1 MSGDMPRPA
10 NRIPLWVKVAYTA
23 FVAVLVPVYW
33 YNYGPTNFLY
43 FCDIALL
50 LTVPGLWLE
59 SSLLISMCAV
69 GIAAVQTVWIADFLA
84 NLVGIPIVGVTDYMF
99 DSHRSLFL
107 RGLSLFHIWLPVFLV
122 FLVWRIGYD
131 PRGFWA
137 WSALSCVALL
147 ICFFFMPPPNP
158 NPGSTPVNI
167 NYVWG
172 FSDRQPQT
180 WMSPAAWLAG
190 LIVAL
195 PVLAYAP
202 AHLLFM
208 RVMPKARR

>member
-1 MSGDMPRPA
+1 MSRLA
-10 NRIPLWVKVAYTA
+10 TRVPLWVKLAYTA

-50 LTVPGLWLE
+50 LTLPGIWLE
-59 SSLLISMCAV
+59 SALLISMCAI
-69 GIAAVQTVWIADFLA
+69 GIAVVQAVWIADFFA
-84 NLVGIPIVGVTDYMF
+84 NLFGIPIIGVTDYMF
-99 DSHRSLFL
+99 ESHRSLFL
-107 RGLSLFHIWLPVFLV
+107 RGLSLFHIWLPIFLV
-122 FLVWRIGYD
+122 FLLWRTGYD
-131 PRGFWA
+131 PRALWV
-137 WSALSCVALL
+137 WSALSCVVLV
-147 ICFFFMPPPNP
+147 ICFFFMPPPSL

-172 FSDRQPQT
+172 FSDREPQQ

-195 PVLAYAP
+195 PILAYAP
-202 AHLLFM
+202 AHFLFM